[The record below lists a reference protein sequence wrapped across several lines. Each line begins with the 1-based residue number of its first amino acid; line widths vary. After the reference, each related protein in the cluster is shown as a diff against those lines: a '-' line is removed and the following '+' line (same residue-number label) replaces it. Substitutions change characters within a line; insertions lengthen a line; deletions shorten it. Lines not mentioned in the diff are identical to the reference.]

1 MSRARSVAELG
12 NQALNLSVTEGS
24 LKVGTGITFEN
35 TGETQFSGIITA
47 TQFVG
52 DGSGLTGVT
61 AAGSGVVV
69 QEEGTNVGTAATI
82 NFVGTAVTATISG
95 GVATVEISA
104 SGGAGGSGIS
114 NVVEDTTPQLG
125 GDLDLNS
132 KDITGTGRVNITG
145 IITATTFSGSGASLT
160 SIPAG
165 QLTGTVADA
174 RLNTVSSSKLS
185 GAFPAISGSSLKNL
199 TGASEATYGSS
210 TEVPVITVDSNGRI
224 SGISTTGVSGGG
236 AGGGIDNVVQDTTPQ
251 LGGNLDLNS
260 KDITGTGRVNIT
272 GIITATSFSGSLA
285 TTDLTGTITNAQL
298 GGSIANNKLANSSI
312 AIGGVTFNLG
322 DNDETPALDLQD
334 ATGYP
339 TSSLTGTITNSQLAG
354 SIANS
359 KLANSTVSFGGVSLA
374 LGATDATPAF
384 DLQDATNVPAGQL
397 TGTVADA
404 RLDTVS
410 SSKLSGALPAISGSS
425 LTGVVTSI
433 VAGSNIT
440 LTGGPTGIVT
450 IAASGGG
457 SYGNS
462 DVDSHLNQSNPT
474 SGYVLSWNGSDY
486 AWVANSGNLS
496 NVVED
501 TTPQL
506 GGNLDLNSKDI
517 TGTGNVNVT
526 GIITATSFGGD
537 LSDAVTSRWD
547 VGSNGSSDYTF
558 TGPGGLSSSND
569 PTIYLARGQT
579 YEFNVNASGHP
590 FQIRVSNGGSAYNTG
605 VTNNGAA
612 VGVIKFAVPFAAPN
626 TLVYQCTSHSGMVGN
641 IVVYPSI

>member
-1 MSRARSVAELG
+1 MPA
-12 NQALNLSVTEGS
+12 
-24 LKVGTGITFEN
+24 I
-35 TGETQFSGIITA
+35 
-47 TQFVG
+47 
-52 DGSGLTGVT
+52 
-61 AAGSGVVV
+61 
-69 QEEGTNVGTAATI
+69 
-82 NFVGTAVTATISG
+82 
-95 GVATVEISA
+95 
-104 SGGAGGSGIS
+104 
-114 NVVEDTTPQLG
+114 
-125 GDLDLNS
+125 
-132 KDITGTGRVNITG
+132 
-145 IITATTFSGSGASLT
+145 SGASLT
-160 SIPAG
+160 
-165 QLTGTVADA
+165 
-174 RLNTVSSSKLS
+174 
-185 GAFPAISGSSLKNL
+185 NL

-236 AGGGIDNVVQDTTPQ
+236 GGGGINNIVQDTTPQ
-251 LGGNLDLNS
+251 LGGDLDLNS
-260 KDITGTGRVNIT
+260 KDITGTGTTIT
-272 GIITATSFSGSLA
+272 ATGHINVTGVITATSFSGSLA

-298 GGSIANNKLANSSI
+298 GGSIANGKLANSSI

-322 DNDETPALDLQD
+322 DTDETPALDLQD
-334 ATGYP
+334 ATNYP
-339 TSSLTGTITNSQLAG
+339 YTSLTGITTDIVGDTTPQLG
-354 SIANS
+354 GNLDLNS
-359 KLANSTVSFGGVSLA
+359 K
-374 LGATDATPAF
+374 DI
-384 DLQDATNVPAGQL
+384 
-397 TGTVADA
+397 TGTGRVNITGIVTA
-404 RLDTVS
+404 TS
-410 SSKLSGALPAISGSS
+410 FSGSGTN

-433 VAGSNIT
+433 VAGNNIT
-440 LTGGPTGIVT
+440 VTSGATGIVT

-462 DVDSHLNQSNPT
+462 DVDTHLNQSSASSGEVLSWNGSDYDWVSQTTAYTNTNVDSHLNQSNPT

-590 FQIRVSNGGSAYNTG
+590 FHIQTSSGAYNASNLYTTG
-605 VTNNGAA
+605 VTN
-612 VGVIKFAVPFAAPN
+612 
-626 TLVYQCTSHSGMVGN
+626 QWSTSWSD
-641 IVVYPSI
+641 